1 VIEEKL
7 KEVYGI
13 DKYGKNVPEWAE
25 KIKYEFVDEVMQDKL
40 REAKIWINELYKVF
54 EELQERLKV
63 KGMLFSREMKSFL
76 DNPRRHLVKKLF
88 IYYHDLI
95 RGKLSVEDFI
105 VKGKQAILS
114 SFNSNMRS
122 IYQSWGLASIVLLLA
137 EKGNYELIYPE
148 HGYLDFD
155 RSGKQK
161 SGTIPPNIVVG
172 NVVTSFSFFL
182 EAPRPIT
189 WEDGGDLEK
198 VWKFYSLV
206 RPDMLIYEGTE
217 INIVDPQG
225 DIPIKRPDY
234 IVEYK
239 ELPNWWKRW
248 RYLKDYKPLDGNEW
262 RARWLKGLYEGF
274 AEILGVEAKDLPSFS
289 EGKSKRIKEYK
300 VIELYEAIYKPR
312 KGGVVISRV
321 PVEDEI
327 KREIINDNVT
337 LIDDV
342 GFNQGRLEI
351 LIEKMTK
358 GIKSTYDLKEL
369 AYKFAMSKKE
379 EFIEWMRSQGL
390 Y

>member
-1 VIEEKL
+1 
-7 KEVYGI
+7 
-13 DKYGKNVPEWAE
+13 
-25 KIKYEFVDEVMQDKL
+25 
-40 REAKIWINELYKVF
+40 
-54 EELQERLKV
+54 
-63 KGMLFSREMKSFL
+63 
-76 DNPRRHLVKKLF
+76 
-88 IYYHDLI
+88 
-95 RGKLSVEDFI
+95 
-105 VKGKQAILS
+105 
-114 SFNSNMRS
+114 
-122 IYQSWGLASIVLLLA
+122 
-137 EKGNYELIYPE
+137 
-148 HGYLDFD
+148 
-155 RSGKQK
+155 
-161 SGTIPPNIVVG
+161 
-172 NVVTSFSFFL
+172 VTSFSFFL

-312 KGGVVISRV
+312 KGGIVISRV
-321 PVEDEI
+321 PVVNEV
-327 KREIINDNVT
+327 KNDISSSVV
-337 LIDDV
+337 LIEDV
-342 GFNQGRLEI
+342 GFNQEKLEI
-351 LIEKMTK
+351 IIEKISK
-358 GIKSTYDLKEL
+358 GVRCTYDIKDL
-369 AYKFAMSKKE
+369 AYEFAMSRKE
-379 EFIEWMRSQGL
+379 EFINWMKSQGIIL
-390 Y
+390 